1 MKFTQK
7 DLDEAVRAGVIA
19 RETRDALV
27 AFLEDGHEG
36 APAFTMTNVLYY
48 LGGLIVIGAMTIF
61 VTDAWGRL
69 GGPGHLLIGAG
80 YGLAFLFMGN
90 WLWQG
95 RGQRVPGGI
104 LVTAAVC
111 MTPLTVYGMQEMYGG
126 WMWGDPGMYL
136 DFFHWIR
143 RGWFFMEVGT
153 VVAGLLAL
161 RRFRF
166 PFITLPIAFCLWF
179 MSMDLTAVLYGP
191 DFSWDQRKIVSLW
204 FGLAMLVT
212 GYLVDRRTR
221 QDFAFWLY
229 LFGMLAFWGGLTSL
243 DSDSE
248 LGKFAYCGV
257 NLLLMGVSVVLQ
269 RRVFIVFGALGVSI
283 YLGHLAADVFD
294 DTLSFSFA
302 LSGLGLLVILA
313 GLQYHKHREAIEEKT
328 LRLLPAA
335 IRRTLP
341 RYR

>member
-1 MKFTQK
+1 MKFTHK
-7 DLDEAVRAGVIA
+7 DLDHAVRAGVIT
-19 RETRDALV
+19 RETRDALA
-27 AFLEDGHEG
+27 AFLGDGRQG
-36 APAFTMTNVLYY
+36 APAFTMANVLYY
-48 LGGLIVIGAMTIF
+48 LGGLIVIGAMTIL
-61 VTDAWGRL
+61 VTDAWQRL
-69 GGPGHLLIGAG
+69 GGLGHLLIGAG
-80 YGLAFLFMGN
+80 YGLAFLFIGN
-90 WLWQG
+90 WLWKG

-111 MTPLTVYGMQEMYGG
+111 MTTLVVFGVQELSG
-126 WMWGDPGMYL
+126 WWVWDAPGMYE
-136 DFFHWIR
+136 DFYRWIKG
-143 RGWFFMEVGT
+143 GWFFMEVGT
-153 VVAGLLAL
+153 VAVGGLAL

-166 PFITLPIAFCLWF
+166 PFITLPVAFSLWF
-179 MSMDLTAVLYGP
+179 LSMDLTAVLYGP
-191 DFSWDQRKIVSLW
+191 DFSWDQRKVVSLC
-204 FGLAMLVT
+204 FGLAMLVV

-229 LFGMLAFWGGLTSL
+229 LFGMIAFWGGLTSL

-248 LGKFAYCGV
+248 VGKFVYCCV
-257 NLLLMGVSVVLQ
+257 NLLLIAVSVILQ

-313 GLQYHKHREAIEEKT
+313 GLQYHRHREAIEEKA
-328 LRLLPAA
+328 LCLLPAA

>member
-1 MKFTQK
+1 MKFTNK
-7 DLDEAVRAGVIA
+7 DLDGAVRAGVIA

-27 AFLEDGHEG
+27 AFFEDGRGG
-36 APAFTMTNVLYY
+36 APAFTMANVLYY

-61 VTDAWGRL
+61 VTDAWERL
-69 GGPGHLLIGAG
+69 GGLGHLLIGAG
-80 YGLAFLFMGN
+80 YGLAFLGMGN
-90 WLWQG
+90 WLW
-95 RGQRVPGGI
+95 RKREQRVPGGI

-111 MTPLTVYGMQEMYGG
+111 MTPLTVYGIQELSG
-126 WMWGDPGMYL
+126 WWVWDAPGMYE
-136 DFFHWIR
+136 DFYRWIKG
-143 RGWFFMEVGT
+143 GWFFMEIGT
-153 VVAGLLAL
+153 VAVGGLAL

-166 PFITLPIAFCLWF
+166 PFVTLPVAFSLWF
-179 MSMDLTAVLYGP
+179 LSMDLTAVLYGP
-191 DFSWDQRKIVSLW
+191 DFTWDQRKVVSLC
-204 FGLAMLVT
+204 FGLAMLAA

-229 LFGMLAFWGGLTSL
+229 LFGMIAFWCGLTSL

-248 LGKFAYCGV
+248 LGKFVYCCV
-257 NLLLMGVSVVLQ
+257 NLLLMAVSVILQ

-313 GLQYHKHREAIEEKT
+313 GLQYHKHREAIEEKA
-328 LRLLPAA
+328 LCLLPAA

>member
-7 DLDEAVRAGVIA
+7 DLDGAVRAGVIA

-27 AFLEDGHEG
+27 AFLEGGRAG
-36 APAFTMTNVLYY
+36 APAFTMANVLYY

-61 VTDAWGRL
+61 VTDAWQRL
-69 GGPGHLLIGAG
+69 GGLGHLGVGAG
-80 YGLAFLFMGN
+80 YGLAFLAIGN
-90 WLWQG
+90 WLWNG
-95 RGQRVPGGI
+95 KGQRVPGGI

-111 MTPLTVYGMQEMYGG
+111 MTPLTVYGIHELYGG

-136 DFFHWIR
+136 DFYHWIR
-143 RGWFFMEVGT
+143 RGWFFMEIATVAVG
-153 VVAGLLAL
+153 VLVL

-166 PFITLPIAFCLWF
+166 PFITLPIAFSLWF

-191 DFSWDQRKIVSLW
+191 DFTWDQRKIVSLW
-204 FGLAMLVT
+204 FGLAMLVA

-248 LGKFAYCGV
+248 MGKFVYCCV

-302 LSGLGLLVILA
+302 LSGLGLLIILA
-313 GLQYHKHREAIEEKT
+313 GLQYHKRREAIEEKA
-328 LRLLPAA
+328 LGLLPAA

>member
-7 DLDEAVRAGVIA
+7 DLDGAVRAGVIA

-27 AFLEDGHEG
+27 AFLEDGREG
-36 APAFTMTNVLYY
+36 APAFTMANVLYY

-69 GGPGHLLIGAG
+69 GGWGHLLIGAG
-80 YGLAFLFMGN
+80 YGLGFLFMGN
-90 WLWQG
+90 WLWKG

-111 MTPLTVYGMQEMYGG
+111 MTPLVVYGMQEMSG
-126 WMWGDPGMYL
+126 WWAWDEPGMYE
-136 DFFHWIR
+136 DFYRWIKG
-143 RGWFFMEVGT
+143 GWFFMEVGT

-166 PFITLPIAFCLWF
+166 PFVTLPIAFCLWF

-191 DFSWDQRKIVSLW
+191 DFSWDQRKIVSLC

-221 QDFAFWLY
+221 QDFAFWVY

-248 LGKFAYCGV
+248 TGKFVYCCV
-257 NLLLMGVSVVLQ
+257 NLLLMVVSVILQ

-313 GLQYHKHREAIEEKT
+313 GLQYHKHREAIEEKA